1 MFSTEFGI
9 KAVAYRDIV
18 LVTRSGKPA
27 MVFRGSSFIRSLD
40 VIIRKSAG
48 ENRSSLKDRWIR
60 KDRVGVYLIDNQ
72 DILYL
77 FKWSDIDENN
87 LKNKIQIET
96 NVENF
101 YVSHKRITVLQ
112 KTGKLIIPSKLL
124 LKLSTVKEN
133 AKWST
138 VVHTESHW
146 IVSGDLDGQAII
158 ASITR
163 ALKPQIPLTP
173 SIDPSTPFHRCNT
186 IFSLTPISTSR
197 KATVLLPIEQSGGCH
212 LI

>member
-1 MFSTEFGI
+1 M
-9 KAVAYRDIV
+9 
-18 LVTRSGKPA
+18 
-27 MVFRGSSFIRSLD
+27 
-40 VIIRKSAG
+40 
-48 ENRSSLKDRWIR
+48 
-60 KDRVGVYLIDNQ
+60 
-72 DILYL
+72 

-101 YVSHKRITVLQ
+101 YVSQKRITVLQ
-112 KTGKLIIPSKLL
+112 KTGNLIIPSKLS

-138 VVHTESHW
+138 VVPTESHW

-163 ALKPQIPLTP
+163 ALKPQSPLTIDRSIHRLHITDAMP
-173 SIDPSTPFHRCNT
+173 SS
-186 IFSLTPISTSR
+186 
-197 KATVLLPIEQSGGCH
+197 V
-212 LI
+212 